1 MYEVIPY
8 VGIGEI
14 RFGMGSNEV
23 SGLLGKDYR
32 RIDNRYTAGYML
44 CTGSLN
50 LHFDGNNILVAI
62 EGSINAGLCYQGFA
76 LAGRPFNEV
85 LTYLKGF
92 DPKIKAHR
100 DGATSHQL
108 GIGFCPYHQKVQKGT
123 GTGSDRVS
131 EGVLWRQRG
140 GHLIQKNET

>member
-14 RFGMGSNEV
+14 RFGMGPDEV

-50 LHFDGNNILVAI
+50 LHFDGDDILVAI
-62 EGSINAGLCYQGFA
+62 EGSVSAGLCYQGFA

-85 LTYLKGF
+85 
-92 DPKIKAHR
+92 
-100 DGATSHQL
+100 
-108 GIGFCPYHQKVQKGT
+108 
-123 GTGSDRVS
+123 
-131 EGVLWRQRG
+131 
-140 GHLIQKNET
+140 

>member
-1 MYEVIPY
+1 
-8 VGIGEI
+8 
-14 RFGMGSNEV
+14 MGRQPGGPISRDQE
-23 SGLLGKDYR
+23 STLRAEEGGLLNKDYR

-50 LHFDGNNILVAI
+50 LHFDGNDILVAI
-62 EGSINAGLCYQGFA
+62 EGSVNAGLCYQGFA

-100 DGATSHQL
+100 DGATSYQL
-108 GIGFCPYHQKVQKGT
+108 GIGLYVPTIKKSRKEPVQGVIVFRKGYM
-123 GTGSDRVS
+123 
-131 EGVLWRQRG
+131 
-140 GHLIQKNET
+140 ETARRTPDPEK

>member
-14 RFGMGSNEV
+14 RFGMGPDEV

-32 RIDNRYTAGYML
+32 RIDNRYTVGYML

-50 LHFDGNNILVAI
+50 LHFDGDDILVAI
-62 EGSINAGLCYQGFA
+62 EGSVSAGLCYQGFA

-92 DPKIKAHR
+92 DPRIKVHR
-100 DGATSHQL
+100 DGATSYQL
-108 GIGFCPYHQKVQKGT
+108 GIGLYVPTIKKSRKEPVQGVIVFRKGYY
-123 GTGSDRVS
+123 GDSD
-131 EGVLWRQRG
+131 
-140 GHLIQKNET
+140 TDT

>member
-14 RFGMGSNEV
+14 RFGMGPDEV

-50 LHFDGNNILVAI
+50 LHFDGNDILAI
-62 EGSINAGLCYQGFA
+62 
-76 LAGRPFNEV
+76 
-85 LTYLKGF
+85 
-92 DPKIKAHR
+92 R
-100 DGATSHQL
+100 DL
-108 GIGFCPYHQKVQKGT
+108 
-123 GTGSDRVS
+123 R
-131 EGVLWRQRG
+131 LRG
-140 GHLIQKNET
+140 GRSTRS